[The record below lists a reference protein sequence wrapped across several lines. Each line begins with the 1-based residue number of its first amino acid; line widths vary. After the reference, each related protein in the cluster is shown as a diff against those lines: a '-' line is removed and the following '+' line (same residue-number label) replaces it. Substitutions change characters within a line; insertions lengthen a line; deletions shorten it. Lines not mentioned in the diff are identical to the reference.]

1 MVMFISKIG
10 KIIKESPFK
19 REYIQKEI
27 GISRNTLSSWCN
39 GKTHPN
45 APELFSLAK
54 LLGKKVDELYEW
66 KKET

>member
-1 MVMFISKIG
+1 MFISKIG

-27 GISRNTLSSWCN
+27 GVSRNTLSSWCM

-45 APELFSLAK
+45 APELFRLAR
-54 LLGKKVDELYEW
+54 LLERDVHDFYEW
-66 KKET
+66 EENK